1 MPYKDPEKQRASQHA
16 SYLKSRE
23 KNREKRNKYHGDY
36 KKKIY
41 RWYVS
46 HKRSLHCQRCGYS
59 FEDFPAV
66 CEFHHENDLLKSPK
80 GGVNYHARYS
90 SWRRLKN
97 ELSITIPLC
106 ANCHRE
112 VHACVK

>member
-1 MPYKDPEKQRASQHA
+1 MPYKDPTKQRASQHA
-16 SYLKSRE
+16 SYLKGRE
-23 KNREKRNKYHGDY
+23 KNRKKKNAYTGDY

-41 RWYVS
+41 RWYES
-46 HKRSLHCQRCGYS
+46 YKRSLSCIRCSYS
-59 FEDFPAV
+59 FKDFPSV
-66 CEFHHENDLLKSPK
+66 CEFHHQNDQLKNPR
-80 GGVNYHARYS
+80 GGVNQIARYK
-90 SWRRLKN
+90 SWRQLRN